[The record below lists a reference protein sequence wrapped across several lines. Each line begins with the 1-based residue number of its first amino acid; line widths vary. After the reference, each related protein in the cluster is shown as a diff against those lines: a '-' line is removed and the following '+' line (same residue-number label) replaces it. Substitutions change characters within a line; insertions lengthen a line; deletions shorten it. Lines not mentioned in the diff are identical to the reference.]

1 MKKQRS
7 LDYDGLDGIL
17 QQSDKSQSKLA
28 WIKALWA
35 IPVIIALAVSVFLLQ
50 KLSHPPLPS
59 KTTLAENFPSNASEQ
74 TRNPGPLISKQAL
87 TASHENSKLQETLV
101 LPETK
106 IPGVLTP
113 ENVLRTQP
121 PTHAAEVNEGQTL
134 AHSKAH
140 AVAILPAK
148 TQLISGDNQTKLSAH
163 AIFTVYFKFDYSK
176 PSLLSKAGTK
186 KLINFAK
193 RCQNKI
199 RLTGHTC
206 NLGTDEANL
215 QKGWIR
221 ANTLKKLLIA
231 NGIPA
236 QRIVAATKGM
246 RKPAESNDTLSGR
259 ASNRR
264 VELYCLEP

>member
-17 QQSDKSQSKLA
+17 HQPVKPQSKPA

-50 KLSHPPLPS
+50 KISHPPLPT
-59 KTTLAENFPSNASEQ
+59 KTTLAQNFPSNASEQ
-74 TRNPGPLISKQAL
+74 TSNPAPLISRQAL
-87 TASHENSKLQETLV
+87 TTSHENSKIQETPA

-106 IPGVLTP
+106 IPGELTP
-113 ENVLRTQP
+113 ENVLLTKP
-121 PTHAAEVNEGQTL
+121 PTHATEVNEDQTL

-140 AVAILPAK
+140 TVPTLPAK
-148 TQLISGDNQTKLSAH
+148 KPLISGDDQAKPSIN
-163 AIFTVYFKFDYSK
+163 AIFTVYFKFDSIK
-176 PSLLSKAGTK
+176 PSLLSKTGTK
-186 KLINFAK
+186 KLVNFAK

-199 RLTGHTC
+199 SLTGHTC

-221 ANTLKKLLIA
+221 VNALKKLLIA

-236 QRIVAATKGM
+236 QRIVTASQGM
-246 RKPAESNDTLSGR
+246 RKPAKSNDTLSGR
-259 ASNRR
+259 TLNRR
-264 VELYCLEP
+264 VELFCLEP

>member
-17 QQSDKSQSKLA
+17 HQPLKTQSKPA
-28 WIKALWA
+28 WINALWV

-50 KLSHPPLPS
+50 KISHPPLPT
-59 KTTLAENFPSNASEQ
+59 KTTLAQNFPSNTSEQ
-74 TRNPGPLISKQAL
+74 TRNSAPIISKQAL
-87 TASHENSKLQETLV
+87 STWHENSKIEETPA

-106 IPGVLTP
+106 IPSVLTP
-113 ENVLRTQP
+113 ENVFLTKP
-121 PTHAAEVNEGQTL
+121 PTTATEGNEDQTL

-148 TQLISGDNQTKLSAH
+148 TPLISDDNQARPSAN
-163 AIFTVYFKFDYSK
+163 AIFTVYFKFDDSK

-193 RCQNKI
+193 RCPNKI
-199 RLTGHTC
+199 SLTGHTC

-221 ANTLKKLLIA
+221 ANALKKLLIA
-231 NGIPA
+231 NGIPS
-236 QRIVAATKGM
+236 QRVVTSSKGM

-259 ASNRR
+259 ALNRR
-264 VELYCLEP
+264 VELFCLLL